1 MKYYCR
7 TIKII
12 LTIILNVTAFVTFV
26 VGILT
31 SRFVLEANLRGIMR
45 CTFEESR
52 MNYHI
57 LLAAF
62 YELDPIA
69 TRQTLEIKRG
79 ERPIFLDKRLD
90 ENYRPFP
97 RKSTVQLCFVLTRFV
112 FFIFR
117 KRN

>member
-79 ERPIFLDKRLD
+79 ERPIFLDKRFD

-97 RKSTVQLCFVLTRFV
+97 RKSTLFCSDSLRFLH
-112 FFIFR
+112 FSKEKLI
-117 KRN
+117 